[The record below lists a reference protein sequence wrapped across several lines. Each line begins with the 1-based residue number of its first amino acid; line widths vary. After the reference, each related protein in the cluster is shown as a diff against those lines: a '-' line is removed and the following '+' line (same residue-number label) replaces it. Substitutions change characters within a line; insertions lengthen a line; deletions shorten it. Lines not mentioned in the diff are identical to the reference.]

1 MGSDI
6 FDIDHNYTETRNLPT
21 TEIYDY
27 DRIKARAAI
36 LRAKNRSF
44 DVFDK
49 GNEEIV
55 IPDDPKVTFKI
66 DNDRIKEEFEKKRND
81 MYAKYYGDKDY
92 QREYSLRAERYRRN
106 EMETT
111 ENGITYR
118 TIAYYPEQE
127 EDEKFLLLDKYKE
140 CLERVTRYRAGDTSV
155 YSGTPNEIT
164 LKLQNDTEYVET
176 RNHTFNQNA
185 NTQRDLATLGKY
197 GERLPYIPRQQG
209 VLKNIGRVLANASIA
224 FRNAFTPIYR
234 GIGRFVAQPLHRLR
248 TRGRDASPYRNN
260 IHHRVVA
267 RREYFLDE
275 ANRRNPTHR
284 IRNVLG
290 ARWKSLFRAKEGNEA
305 VLRAGAADII
315 NNLKTQEMQK
325 STINVVREQITRLD
339 EQITLLE
346 NAINNN
352 PHARNVQDVKDA
364 IQSKKNKRDILN
376 SQLNQFLEKGIDGDI
391 QTDAISSREHAI
403 ASKEVNT
410 AKVTVI
416 KGVMKGLAVKY
427 LGPKIHEWLLE
438 RGKVTQTKQII
449 TTDWRDK
456 KEWVPSTYKTEM
468 KPDYTTVLDT
478 SKSMKDVI
486 SANKG
491 KSITGFYS
499 VSGGEYLPQTY
510 NLTGDEKI
518 TAVFQSIGNGGTG
531 LSDSAGLTAPILT
544 DRTFSSTFLDSSG
557 VLNQNISLDQ
567 MVNAL
572 NTGTVDLNTFN
583 DVYVSIGDRYWT
595 KLSDLAKGLVKKV
608 KVGETPVTVV
618 DVPGH
623 FETVQELFKNTSNVS
638 ETIINPV
645 WEQGVNIAGNV
656 AKGAVAMDSV
666 IDIVENVRPTTTD
679 VNSNKTRPREYGFDD
694 ESLENIPTSKRDYN
708 RQKEDEERE
717 E

>member
-1 MGSDI
+1 
-6 FDIDHNYTETRNLPT
+6 
-21 TEIYDY
+21 
-27 DRIKARAAI
+27 
-36 LRAKNRSF
+36 
-44 DVFDK
+44 
-49 GNEEIV
+49 
-55 IPDDPKVTFKI
+55 
-66 DNDRIKEEFEKKRND
+66 
-81 MYAKYYGDKDY
+81 
-92 QREYSLRAERYRRN
+92 
-106 EMETT
+106 
-111 ENGITYR
+111 
-118 TIAYYPEQE
+118 
-127 EDEKFLLLDKYKE
+127 
-140 CLERVTRYRAGDTSV
+140 
-155 YSGTPNEIT
+155 
-164 LKLQNDTEYVET
+164 
-176 RNHTFNQNA
+176 
-185 NTQRDLATLGKY
+185 
-197 GERLPYIPRQQG
+197 
-209 VLKNIGRVLANASIA
+209 
-224 FRNAFTPIYR
+224 
-234 GIGRFVAQPLHRLR
+234 
-248 TRGRDASPYRNN
+248 
-260 IHHRVVA
+260 
-267 RREYFLDE
+267 
-275 ANRRNPTHR
+275 
-284 IRNVLG
+284 
-290 ARWKSLFRAKEGNEA
+290 
-305 VLRAGAADII
+305 
-315 NNLKTQEMQK
+315 
-325 STINVVREQITRLD
+325 
-339 EQITLLE
+339 
-346 NAINNN
+346 
-352 PHARNVQDVKDA
+352 
-364 IQSKKNKRDILN
+364 
-376 SQLNQFLEKGIDGDI
+376 
-391 QTDAISSREHAI
+391 
-403 ASKEVNT
+403 
-410 AKVTVI
+410 
-416 KGVMKGLAVKY
+416 MKGLAVKY